1 MLNLIR
7 KTKLMRFWIAAFFLV
22 SHFFLLAQTKE
33 DSIQLIRNAVK
44 LYDLDFTE
52 AEGDSML
59 DNTIEY
65 HDLYRGMH
73 KTLPTNDIPYPFAFN
88 PLPYGETVPTKQQK
102 IVWDIPNIQMP
113 ANKNELAFYSIL
125 QLASLVK
132 NKKITSVELTKFFI
146 ARLKKWGD
154 TLESVITLTE
164 DLAMQQARQADDE
177 IKKGMY
183 RGPLHGIPYGLKDLF
198 AVKGYKTTWGT
209 TPYKDQVINEDSY
222 VYTQLKKAGA
232 VLCAKLSLGALAYN
246 NKWFGGE
253 TKNPWNLKQGSSG
266 SSAGS
271 AASVVAGL
279 LPFTIGTETLGS
291 IVSPSTR
298 CGATG
303 LRPTFGSV
311 SRSGAMVLCWSL
323 DKVGPICRSAE
334 DDAIVFYYIKGT
346 DGKDAGAVDHAFNYI
361 PKVDLSKLKIAYAE
375 NYFKKLSK
383 DALDWKVLDAYR
395 SLGANIQPVVFPD
408 SVFYPNNLI
417 SIILNAESAAAFDEL
432 TRTNRDDLIERQ
444 DKDFWPNS
452 FRSARMIPAVEY
464 INANR
469 YRYDLCKAVHDFMKN
484 YDVLIVPTF
493 FGSQLAITNLTGNP
507 VVCMPTGFNNNG
519 SPVSI
524 TLIGKLYDEATILA
538 AAKAYQDKTDF
549 NKQHPAKFRQ

>member
-1 MLNLIR
+1 
-7 KTKLMRFWIAAFFLV
+7 MRFWIAAFFLV

>member
-1 MLNLIR
+1 
-7 KTKLMRFWIAAFFLV
+7 MRFILLTVFLFTRLIV
-22 SHFFLLAQTKE
+22 VAQTKA
-33 DSIQLIRNAVK
+33 DSIQLIRNTVK
-44 LYDLDFTE
+44 LYDLDFTVAE
-52 AEGDSML
+52 ADSML
-59 DNTIEY
+59 DNVNQNMR
-65 HDLYRGMH
+65 LYKAMH
-73 KTLPTNDIPYPFAFN
+73 KTLPTNDIPYPFAFD
-88 PLPYGETVPTKQQK
+88 PLPHGETVPANQQK
-102 IVWDIPNIQMP
+102 IIWDIPKNIQMP
-113 ANKNELAFYSIL
+113 ANKNELTFYSIM
-125 QLASLVK
+125 QLASLIK

-164 DLAMQQARQADDE
+164 DLAMQQAKQADDE
-177 IKKGMY
+177 IKKGNY

-198 AVKGYKTTWGT
+198 AVKGYKTTWGS
-209 TPYKDQVINEDSY
+209 TPYKDQMVDEDAF
-222 VYTQLKKAGA
+222 VYQQLKKAGA

-323 DKVGPICRSAE
+323 DKAGPICRSAE
-334 DDAIVFYYIKGT
+334 DDAIVFYYLKGT
-346 DGKDAGAVDHAFNYI
+346 DGKDAGAVDHAFNYT
-361 PKVDLSKLKIAYAE
+361 PKIDLPKLKIAYAE
-375 NYFKKLSK
+375 NYFRRLNK
-383 DALDWKVLDAYR
+383 DAPEWKVIDVYK
-395 SLGANIQPVVFPD
+395 SLGADVQPVVFPD
-408 SVFYPNNLI
+408 SVWYPTNLI

-452 FRSARMIPAVEY
+452 FRSARMIPAAEY

-469 YRYDLCKAVHDFMKN
+469 YRYNLCKSMYDFMKN

-493 FGSQLAITNLTGNP
+493 AGSQLAITNLTGNP
-507 VVCMPTGFNNNG
+507 VVCMPMGFNRNG

-524 TLIGKLYDEATILA
+524 TLVGKLYDEATILA
-538 AAKAYQDKTDF
+538 AAKAYQDKTGY
-549 NKQHPAKFRQ
+549 NKQHPAKFMQ